1 MRKRNDRLGRNDPCP
16 CGSGKKYK
24 RCHGVPH
31 GLAARSRSTI
41 REHFLRT
48 IGVVWVAPDVFGR
61 TLTWEQAKASL
72 GAINWESAVLSMA
85 MVNAV
90 CVELALGGSLGNA
103 AGASKVGALAH
114 YLFPDDVRARAIQV
128 YLENA
133 AQSFIALAPQACIAM
148 TEACIRY
155 CRRNGGDRFE
165 QPHQNPHFS
174 HVLLSFQENLMRTD
188 LTARGLDEENLT
200 GEQFRFFAKNFLA
213 ANFETNFLGLL
224 RRHYMMFESADEN
237 GVLRGRIGKD
247 ARSWFTEVTGTDP
260 AMYRVVLLFVMYHG
274 EGFDIEAP
282 NLTDLVYNMDT
293 MLQNVTP
300 DPASAYRR
308 LHDLAIVEERLPAD
322 DPPDWESAVYG
333 LHYLRRRP
341 VLHLDRTQYICLHK
355 HLLREKFFGGTVHV
369 LTELVDSHPPPGWP
383 GGRKERV
390 YKVRRE
396 LGYVFEDYVRKL
408 LDLLFAG
415 SDIVRRYGLRRK
427 GGGESDALVIV
438 GSVALAFEVVHH
450 PWNLAE
456 RAQGES
462 ADFIQHLADNISKAG
477 ELCAQIIRDR
487 RVADLEVR
495 VETALP
501 IVVMSEMTPI
511 NDLTALTWQR
521 DLVDETS
528 PELVLGH
535 GNVKPVQTLSIAQ
548 LENLDRLNLPE
559 GAVSLAKFLV
569 ERSRDP
575 IARLSGES
583 TFRQSLGVSRRLR
596 QFEDAAERSFHE
608 LKPQLFRA

>member
-1 MRKRNDRLGRNDPCP
+1 M
-16 CGSGKKYK
+16 
-24 RCHGVPH
+24 
-31 GLAARSRSTI
+31 
-41 REHFLRT
+41 
-48 IGVVWVAPDVFGR
+48 
-61 TLTWEQAKASL
+61 
-72 GAINWESAVLSMA
+72 
-85 MVNAV
+85 
-90 CVELALGGSLGNA
+90 
-103 AGASKVGALAH
+103 
-114 YLFPDDVRARAIQV
+114 
-128 YLENA
+128 
-133 AQSFIALAPQACIAM
+133 
-148 TEACIRY
+148 
-155 CRRNGGDRFE
+155 
-165 QPHQNPHFS
+165 
-174 HVLLSFQENLMRTD
+174 
-188 LTARGLDEENLT
+188 
-200 GEQFRFFAKNFLA
+200 
-213 ANFETNFLGLL
+213 
-224 RRHYMMFESADEN
+224 
-237 GVLRGRIGKD
+237 
-247 ARSWFTEVTGTDP
+247 
-260 AMYRVVLLFVMYHG
+260 
-274 EGFDIEAP
+274 
-282 NLTDLVYNMDT
+282 
-293 MLQNVTP
+293 
-300 DPASAYRR
+300 
-308 LHDLAIVEERLPAD
+308 
-322 DPPDWESAVYG
+322 
-333 LHYLRRRP
+333 
-341 VLHLDRTQYICLHK
+341 
-355 HLLREKFFGGTVHV
+355 
-369 LTELVDSHPPPGWP
+369 
-383 GGRKERV
+383 
-390 YKVRRE
+390 RRE